1 MTNYDFTKSIPKH
14 LLSAAALIAPS
25 PFAWL
30 IRKGIDA
37 FGGAVATPENQSEAA
52 ATVIRAGKESG
63 VDEMEIVMSH
73 EAGLNFKAPIEGV
86 NISMKA
92 GAEGTITMKVK
103 YK

>member
-1 MTNYDFTKSIPKH
+1 MTNYDFTKSIPKQI
-14 LLSAAALIAPS
+14 LAATAQIAPW
-25 PFAWL
+25 PIGWL
-30 IRKGIDA
+30 VRKGVDA
-37 FGGAVATPENQSEAA
+37 FSSAVATPEDQAKAA
-52 ATVIRAGKESG
+52 ASVIRAGKESG
-63 VDEMEIVMSH
+63 VDEMDITMSH